1 MWQHKI
7 ATEAAWSLR
16 LAQLIGGDC
25 YLKITDSG
33 AHGIYDYYYRQD
45 LHVSACVDS
54 QQVWSHQEPCVDLLT
69 ISS

>member
-1 MWQHKI
+1 MWRRKI

-16 LAQLIGGDC
+16 LVQLIGGDC

-33 AHGIYDYYYRQD
+33 AHGIDDYFYHQGSHE
-45 LHVSACVDS
+45 LACGDY